1 MTSFHVVV
9 NLPRVLV
16 AVETGVGLMRC
27 KALVGTRSSRKLVH
41 ARARTTQY
49 NQDPPPWP
57 NAQQQNRITE

>member
-16 AVETGVGLMRC
+16 AVETGVGLMHLMRC

-41 ARARTTQY
+41 ARTRTT
-49 NQDPPPWP
+49 
-57 NAQQQNRITE
+57 